1 MQERSK
7 KKTMESTQTQL
18 LYGGDYNPEQ
28 WLEDP
33 GILREDLRMMKK
45 AHVNT
50 VSVGIFSWAKLEPR
64 EGVYELDWLE
74 EIINRLWENGI
85 FVILATPSGARP
97 HWMADRYP
105 EILRVNAQRQR
116 ELFGTRHNHCLTS
129 PIYREKVRRI
139 NTLLAK
145 RFDAHPAV
153 RLWHISN
160 EYGGECHCPLCQQA
174 FRDWL
179 KDRYQT
185 IEEVNR
191 RWNTMFWS
199 HTYESFDQIESP
211 SVIGESSIQGLT
223 LDWRRFVSHQTTD
236 FCRAEIAALRE
247 AGAKKPATTN
257 MMYYYE
263 GINYH
268 ELART
273 LDVASW
279 DNYPTWHKGPESETA
294 MDTGMMHDV
303 IRSLK
308 RQPFLLMESCPGATN
323 WQSVSKLKKPGMLEA
338 ASWQAVAHG
347 ADSVLYFQIRKSRG
361 GFEKFHG
368 AMIDHYGGED
378 DRTYQ
383 ECVQVGSGLE
393 KLSYLAGAA
402 TDSPVAVIYDWENLW
417 ALEGSQGPRNE
428 GMHYREAV
436 KKSYGAFRRMG
447 LNVDVIDMTQSL
459 TDYRIVAAPV
469 LYLFRDGFAE
479 KAKAYVESGGILILT
494 YWSGVVDENDLCV
507 LGGTPGGLMEVLGLR
522 STEIDGLYDWERNR
536 LVPAGGAEG
545 ESSYECRNLC
555 QLVKTT
561 TARAL
566 YVYGEDFYAG
576 TPALTVNRY
585 GAGQA
590 YYVCA
595 DMEESFYNDFYCRLI
610 SEAKIPALFSKPL
623 PDGIEVT
630 TRQKG
635 QETFVF
641 LQNFNRFPVSVEEL
655 MPELEKMELL
665 YDQDGEA
672 SSKWSPVRKPYSTL
686 ILKKNQIMEG

>member
-1 MQERSK
+1 
-7 KKTMESTQTQL
+7 METRQTQL

-28 WLEDP
+28 WLEYP
-33 GILREDLRMMKK
+33 QILQEDIRLMKK

-74 EIINRLWENGI
+74 EIIERLWENKI
-85 FVILATPSGARP
+85 SVILATPSGARP

-105 EILRVNAQRQR
+105 EILRVNAQRQK
-116 ELFGTRHNHCLTS
+116 ELFGARHNHCFTS
-129 PIYREKVRRI
+129 PVYRKKVRAI
-139 NTLLAK
+139 NMLLAK

-174 FRDWL
+174 FREWL
-179 KDRYQT
+179 KERYRS
-185 IEEVNR
+185 IDEVNR

-211 SVIGESSIQGLT
+211 SAIGEHSIQGLT
-223 LDWRRFVSHQTTD
+223 LDWRRFVSYQTTD

-257 MMYYYE
+257 MMYYFE

-268 ELART
+268 EMAQV

-279 DNYPTWHKGPESETA
+279 DNYPVWHKRPEAETA
-294 MDTGMMHDV
+294 SDTGMMHDI

-308 RQPFLLMESCPGATN
+308 KKPFLLMESCPGATN
-323 WQSVSKLKKPGMLEA
+323 WQSVSKLKKPGMLQA

-383 ECVQVGSGLE
+383 ECVQVGEALE
-393 KLSYLAGAA
+393 KLPDLAGAE
-402 TDSPVAVIYDWENLW
+402 TDSPAAVIYDWENLW
-417 ALEGSQGPRNE
+417 ALEGSQGPRNQ

-436 KKSYGAFRRMG
+436 RKSYEAFRRQG
-447 LNVDVIDMTQSL
+447 LNVDVIDSTQPL
-459 TDYRIVAAPV
+459 EDYRIVAAPV
-469 LYLFRDGFAE
+469 LYLFRDGFAK
-479 KAKAYVESGGILILT
+479 KAGAYVEKGGLLVLT
-494 YWSGVVDENDLCV
+494 YWSGVVDENDLCI
-507 LGGTPGGLMEVLGLR
+507 LGGTPGGLMEVMGLR
-522 STEIDGLYDWERNR
+522 STEIDGLYDWEKNV
-536 LVPAGGAEG
+536 LKPVSETAG
-545 ESSYECRNLC
+545 SRTYECGNLC

-561 TARAL
+561 TAEAR

-590 YYVCA
+590 YYICA
-595 DMEESFYNDFYCRLI
+595 DAEQAFYDDLYCRLVKETGI
-610 SEAKIPALFSKPL
+610 LKPFAEPL
-623 PDGIEVT
+623 PEGIEVT
-630 TRQKG
+630 TRRKG

-641 LQNFNRFPVSVEEL
+641 LQNFNRVPVSVESL
-655 MPELEKMELL
+655 RPELETMEFL
-665 YDQDGEA
+665 YDQDGGR
-672 SSKWSPVRKPYSTL
+672 SGQWDSIRTPFSTL
-686 ILKKNQIMEG
+686 IMKKNR